1 MGFKGGQLSK
11 TLYLQ
16 TFLLEK
22 AERRQ
27 KWYITRASSL
37 KVRNGAAEEA
47 MCFRAV
53 EKVNNQ
59 RCARG
64 HARQEHDKTK
74 NATSLGLDF
83 VDGRKLPYYFNKAL
97 YNSYVKEFLCYSY
110 IILMFFRKSQ
120 NLKYQLLRQRSE
132 PFINKIQVK
141 W

>member
-27 KWYITRASSL
+27 KWYITRASNL

-83 VDGRKLPYYFNKAL
+83 VDGWKLPCYFNKAL
-97 YNSYVKEFLCYSY
+97 YNSYVT
-110 IILMFFRKSQ
+110 ILFFRKSQ

>member
-83 VDGRKLPYYFNKAL
+83 VDGRKLTCYFKKAL
-97 YNSYVKEFLCYSY
+97 YNSYVT
-110 IILMFFRKSQ
+110 ILFFRKSQ

>member
-74 NATSLGLDF
+74 NATSLGHDF
-83 VDGRKLPYYFNKAL
+83 VDGRKLPCYFNKAL
-97 YNSYVKEFLCYSY
+97 YNSYVT
-110 IILMFFRKSQ
+110 ILFFRKSQ